1 MHRETIIAKLSEIPQ
16 SAGQLLSQPKPAS
29 TTSSLLTFTGRAGNT
44 AQIAITPEKAAS
56 RSSALI
62 STFRVA
68 ESMGF
73 KGDIRQWQELL
84 RIGD

>member
-1 MHRETIIAKLSEIPQ
+1 MHRETIIAKLTEIPQ

-44 AQIAITPEKAAS
+44 AQGCDHAGKQIE
-56 RSSALI
+56 RCVI

-73 KGDIRQWQELL
+73 KGDLRHWQDLL
-84 RIGD
+84 RVGA